1 MIVYRVTVTIQKE
14 IEDSWLK
21 YMKDEHIKDVMNTGY
36 FSEWKLQK
44 QILPKDSAADATYVI
59 EYYALSFQQYQ
70 SYAEKEAT
78 RLQNEHSLKFSGKF
92 TASRTL
98 FEILN

>member
-36 FSEWKLQK
+36 FLEWKLQK

-59 EYYALSFQQYQ
+59 EYYAESFQQFQ
-70 SYAEKEAT
+70 SYAEKEAP
-78 RLQNEHSLKFSGKF
+78 RLQKGHTDKFLGKF
-92 TASRTL
+92 KASRTV
-98 FEILN
+98 FEIID